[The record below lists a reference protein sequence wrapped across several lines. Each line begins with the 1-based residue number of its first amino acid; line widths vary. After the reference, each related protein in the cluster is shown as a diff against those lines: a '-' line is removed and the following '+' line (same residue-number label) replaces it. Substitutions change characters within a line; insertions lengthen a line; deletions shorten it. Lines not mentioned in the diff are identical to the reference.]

1 MVAKRNQARPRR
13 LLRYRRI
20 STSVR
25 GRPNR
30 PGRGRTIVLGATRF
44 APFPPMRAIRA
55 GGRSSR
61 EVPGPRA
68 AKDWRMQTDGSSAPS
83 DDFRLRLAWDG
94 DNEGDEEPGAGRS
107 PRKAAARAAAAQ
119 GRRYGEGPGGEAGC
133 GTCVSRW
140 VPGAIKKK

>member
-107 PRKAAARAAAAQ
+107 PRKPAERAAAPP
-119 GRRYGEGPGGEAGC
+119 GRRSEERRGGKEGGRTC
-133 GTCVSRW
+133 GSRGW
-140 VPGAIKKK
+140 PAP